1 MLSANLARIEVHNH
15 ILSPA
20 EAEIRI
26 TVLPLDLPDEVEL
39 RGRLVGPHCQY
50 ASTVEVAYPFRPLPG
65 PRAKTG
71 NLTARVIIPEPSF
84 WDPESPLLYH
94 GSLEVWKAGSR
105 CWATEVSH
113 GLRVLRLGKSG
124 LRCNG
129 RPLTVRGVPR
139 QRLSAEDA
147 LQLRAEGYNTL
158 LSDVSLETADLWD
171 AADRFG
177 FLVLGRLSATPAA
190 FHQAESLKFH
200 ACCLGWLLPPEALEL
215 SALPGELVRLQGGG
229 DQLLGLELDRR
240 LPGRLLQPFQFVFAK
255 EGLLPLEAE
264 AQRPVLLKAS
274 LPSGPGEG
282 SGQGA
287 ALSGILGWIAE

>member
-1 MLSANLARIEVHNH
+1 VKSEDMQSANLARIEVHNH
-15 ILSPA
+15 VLNPA
-20 EAEIRI
+20 EAEIWI
-26 TVLPLDLPDEVEL
+26 TVLPLDLPDDAEL

-105 CWATEVSH
+105 CWAAEISH
-113 GLRVLRLGKSG
+113 GLRVLQLGTSG

-129 RPLTVRGVPR
+129 RPLTVRGVSR

-177 FLVLGRLSATPAA
+177 FLVLGRLSTHAA
-190 FHQAESLKFH
+190 VGLAESLKFRV
-200 ACCLGWLLPPEALEL
+200 CCLGWLLSREAMED
-215 SALPGELVRLQGGG
+215 STMSSEAGRLLGIG
-229 DQLLGLELDRR
+229 LLGLELGRPLEWK
-240 LPGRLLQPFQFVFAK
+240 LPPGFFQFF
-255 EGLLPLEAE
+255 
-264 AQRPVLLKAS
+264 AQRDQADAQRFVLVKA
-274 LPSGPGEG
+274 PSI
-282 SGQGA
+282 SGREENRDPA
-287 ALSGILGWIAE
+287 SSSILGWITK